1 VSDDR
6 AAHKPTPHQPSEGSS
21 RSAAPTRAAPTAER
35 VTGERSPDARMA
47 RLHLRVGLLSLARAE
62 LETMAGDGTLDVPAM
77 ADLAEVRWRTGD
89 LPGAGEAAVAHIG
102 SGGSDAIAYV
112 VAAESYAAQG
122 RSGDATRMASEAIAR
137 GIDVDTVFAG
147 EPQSAV
153 WNGTGPPAAGAGR
166 FRGARPP
173 RPTTDGMDGTEQG
186 AAEQPRLTAADV
198 SPALAAAR
206 GALRARDPSGVA
218 SRLAVALR
226 ADLAEVAEAVL
237 EIADAAIVHAGR
249 LDAAS
254 LHLIRGDALTLL
266 DRPEEAAEA
275 YNMSNHLLAGRPDAQ

>member
-1 VSDDR
+1 
-6 AAHKPTPHQPSEGSS
+6 
-21 RSAAPTRAAPTAER
+21 
-35 VTGERSPDARMA
+35 
-47 RLHLRVGLLSLARAE
+47 
-62 LETMAGDGTLDVPAM
+62 M

-102 SGGSDAIAYV
+102 SGGSEPIAYV
-112 VAAESYAAQG
+112 VAAEAYAAQG
-122 RSGDATRMASEAIAR
+122 RSSDAKRMASEAIAR
-137 GIDVDTVFAG
+137 GIDVDAAFAG

-153 WNGTGPPAAGAGR
+153 WNGTGLPMAGAGR
-166 FRGARPP
+166 FRGTRPP
-173 RPTTDGMDGTEQG
+173 RPTTDGLDGAEAAVDEQRRPT
-186 AAEQPRLTAADV
+186 AAEV
-198 SPALAAAR
+198 SPALGAAR
-206 GALRARDPSGVA
+206 LALRARDPAGVA

-266 DRPEEAAEA
+266 DRPEDAAQA
-275 YNMSNHLLAGRPDAQ
+275 YNTSNHLLAGRPDAP